1 MTNPEELLADPQALE
16 EADQGGTLRLVAM
29 RGARIRRAAALREL
43 DPEAGAALDA
53 VAADGRPRALVLLG
67 YGTGATVAKLI
78 SAVVGAGASVP
89 ILSVPGPALPGWI
102 GPLDLV
108 VVASTTG
115 RSPEIAAALTEAGRR
130 GCRIVVVAPP
140 TSELAGSPGPP
151 GRPCSAWRTPRHRS
165 GPGCGPSPSPALLA
179 VEAAGILP
187 GPVLRGGRGRSGR
200 RGGALPAEPGAVR
213 QPGQGDRAA
222 PRRAPARRVVG
233 RTRGDRRRGASRGPG
248 RTARRTPGAA
258 RLAAG
263 SRPRP
268 ARPARRAPR
277 RPRPK
282 QTSSTTRRSTARA
295 PAAPRPPSCCCP
307 RPRSSRARPSS
318 SHAER
323 TQSAALHGR
332 RRAGHDVGTRR
343 VSDRAGRFHRA
354 LPAIAVGVG
363 PEIRARRI
371 QEFKLRTAQ

>member
-29 RGARIRRAAALREL
+29 SGARIRRAAALREL
-43 DPEAGAALDA
+43 DPEAGPVLDA

-140 TSELAGSPGPP
+140 TSELARLAGPARAALL
-151 GRPCSAWRTPRHRS
+151 GMADASAPVWARLWS
-165 GPGCGPSPSPALLA
+165 VAIPALLA

-187 GPVLRGGRGRSGR
+187 AQSYE
-200 RGGALPAEPGAVR
+200 AAAAAADDAAVR
-213 QPGQGDRAA
+213 FRPSQEPFVNPAKEIALRCAEHPLAA
-222 PRRAPARRVVG
+222 WSA
-233 RTRGDRRRGASRGPG
+233 GPIA
-248 RTARRTPGAA
+248 TVAA
-258 RLAAG
+258 GRLAD
-263 SRPRP
+263 
-268 ARPARRAPR
+268 
-277 RPRPK
+277 
-282 QTSSTTRRSTARA
+282 Q
-295 PAAPRPPSCCCP
+295 
-307 RPRSSRARPSS
+307 
-318 SHAER
+318 
-323 TQSAALHGR
+323 AAL
-332 RRAGHDVGTRR
+332 
-343 VSDRAGRFHRA
+343 RAGRPVLHASLPDLGRGQLGLLDGSAAASSEADLFYDPEVDGPRTGSAAPAFVLLSEAQVEPRA
-354 LPAIAVGVG
+354 AVVEAMLNERNLPLSTVVAEQATTLERAAYLIALADFTACYLAIAVGAG
-363 PEIRARRI
+363 PDQGKAIE
-371 QEFKLRTAQ
+371 EFKLRTAQ